1 MQKKSVKLEVLIAA
15 QNIRSADELPH
26 VAEQILSESCH
37 AVLINQTQNEPD
49 FESPSQKLRIFNYP
63 ESGICRS
70 RNRALQHAVG
80 DLLLLTDEDVELVE
94 GFSETIVEA
103 FDSYPEADIIT
114 FQCLNEKGDFRKK
127 YRDSSF
133 WHNLR
138 SLMQVSS
145 VEIAVRRES
154 LDRKPIPFDARFGIG
169 SQIPTGGETIFL
181 SDALR
186 EGLKIL
192 YQPYPIVRH
201 PDASSG
207 RALRHNPDLLKA
219 KGGMFYR
226 IFGWKAYGVCVLFA
240 LKKQRET
247 GYSLVKNI
255 RLMYA
260 GIEEF
265 KALDHG

>member
-1 MQKKSVKLEVLIAA
+1 MFTSSGPEKSLFDTEGYFSNLELPNGYYLLQTPETENKIHVETKKDFNNTVRASIREVTAYNVGDPKQNYGDPCIAA
-15 QNIRSADELPH
+15 NGENICTAL
-26 VAEQILSESCH
+26 
-37 AVLINQTQNEPD
+37 
-49 FESPSQKLRIFNYP
+49 KL
-63 ESGICRS
+63 
-70 RNRALQHAVG
+70 
-80 DLLLLTDEDVELVE
+80 
-94 GFSETIVEA
+94 
-103 FDSYPEADIIT
+103 
-114 FQCLNEKGDFRKK
+114 
-127 YRDSSF
+127 
-133 WHNLR
+133 
-138 SLMQVSS
+138 
-145 VEIAVRRES
+145 
-154 LDRKPIPFDARFGIG
+154 
-169 SQIPTGGETIFL
+169 
-181 SDALR
+181 
-186 EGLKIL
+186 GLKIL
-192 YQPYPIVRH
+192 YLPYAMVRH